1 MATKDMK
8 NQLLSDYE
16 AKIAE
21 VNKVCTKGTNAE
33 VEGKLVELANI
44 EKEYRSLLEKEVFAS
59 LPDVHEALV
68 RHHFETISHKK
79 ITDEG
84 RMTGVEK
91 STKNVQIDL
100 RKFCEFK
107 SFDLAWF
114 YEMQALNKRLT
125 LRVAMN
131 LGVKAEEIKAIN
143 NSYSMDK
150 LAAEIELGK
159 TPTSDTQVVK
169 HMQKVLDTLSPEE
182 GKVNGH
188 DLAYVLSCY
197 TKKNNKSA
205 LRVVCSKHTILQ
217 SLLMDVFHRV
227 VTNGVYSVD
236 YKKDGNK
243 VTEVQKETAPKKA
256 STKKAKSTAKKE
268 TAEKVPEAETMVA
281 KKDKP
286 AA

>member
-256 STKKAKSTAKKE
+256 CLLYTSPS
-268 TAEKVPEAETMVA
+268 PR
-281 KKDKP
+281 DRG
-286 AA
+286 

>member
-8 NQLLSDYE
+8 NKLLSDHE
-16 AKIAE
+16 KKLAE
-21 VNKVCTKGTNAE
+21 VNAVCTKGTNAE
-33 VEGKLVELANI
+33 VEGKLVELVNI

-59 LPDVHEALV
+59 CADVHDALV
-68 RHHFETISHKK
+68 RHHFETISHKV
-79 ITDEG
+79 IMDDG
-84 RMTGVEK
+84 HMTGVEK

-131 LGVKAEEIKAIN
+131 LGVKPEEVKAIN

-159 TPTSDTQVVK
+159 TPTSDTQCVK
-169 HMQKVLDTLSPEE
+169 HMQKVLDTLSPDE

-197 TKKNNKSA
+197 TKKNNKTA

-227 VTNGVYSVD
+227 VTGGVYGVD
-236 YKKDGNK
+236 FKKDGGQI
-243 VTEVQKETAPKKA
+243 TEVKEPAPNAERKPA
-256 STKKAKSTAKKE
+256 AKKSS
-268 TAEKVPEAETMVA
+268 AKKPEAATEADTIVA
-281 KKDKP
+281 KKDK
-286 AA
+286 AVA